1 MRARVTCVVGVLA
14 ACGGLHSAPAIPSGL
29 VCDGLLTPS
38 GTLAETLS
46 AARAG
51 DCVIL
56 PAGTYTGAFVVPE
69 DVSLAGS
76 EGAAVVLSGDGS
88 KQPVL
93 TIHGG
98 PRSSVRNLKVAT
110 SAGDGIAIDPGPAN
124 LVGVTVTNA
133 QENALSSTCTQPDC
147 DQRGVTLEDVDLLS
161 SASGLH
167 VVGSA
172 IDVTR
177 GHVSQMSGPRLAD
190 GSGVIATQGAHLSL
204 HGVAISDNAQIGVLV
219 DGAMTQASLDDC
231 TVTGNVGRGVWVQ
244 GVTDGGVS
252 IARGLI
258 SANGL
263 VGVGVRQSSAVTMT
277 DVEVA
282 NTLLVPV
289 PAGVGHNELV
299 GDGVGLFSGA
309 STVVLQGLNAHG
321 NARAQILADQCGDGN
336 QVLAPQVAAVDG
348 GYRVV
353 IQRTSSVVEVPAA
366 LVDRLDAGLVVESD
380 AVPVAN

>member
-14 ACGGLHSAPAIPSGL
+14 ACGGLHSRPSIPSGL

-46 AARAG
+46 GARAG

-98 PRSSVRNLKVAT
+98 PRSSVRNLKIAT

-133 QENALSSTCTQPDC
+133 QQNALSSTCTQPDC

-172 IDVTR
+172 VDVTR
-177 GHVSQMSGPRLAD
+177 GHVSQMSGSRLAD
-190 GSGVIATQGAHLSL
+190 GSGVIATRGAHLSL
-204 HGVAISDNAQIGVLV
+204 HGVAITDNAQIGVLV
-219 DGAMTQASLDDC
+219 DGAMTQASLEDC

-289 PAGVGHNELV
+289 PAGVNHNELA

-309 STVVLQGLNAHG
+309 SAVLLQGLNAHG
-321 NARAQILADQCGDGN
+321 NARAQLLADQCGDGN

-353 IQRTSSVVEVPAA
+353 IQRTSSVVQVPQS
-366 LVDRLDAGLVVESD
+366 LVDTLDAGLVVESD
-380 AVPVAN
+380 AVPVGN